1 MGPLSSAYIA
11 SHAYPHLA
19 VLGQESNIYG
29 VPRGSC
35 GCSLRV
41 TGQQQ
46 QHGDGDAHGQD
57 THIRNAANVP
67 AAAAAAAVAGGHVS
81 RTHDS

>member
-57 THIRNAANVP
+57 THIRNVP
-67 AAAAAAAVAGGHVS
+67 AAAAAAGGGHVN